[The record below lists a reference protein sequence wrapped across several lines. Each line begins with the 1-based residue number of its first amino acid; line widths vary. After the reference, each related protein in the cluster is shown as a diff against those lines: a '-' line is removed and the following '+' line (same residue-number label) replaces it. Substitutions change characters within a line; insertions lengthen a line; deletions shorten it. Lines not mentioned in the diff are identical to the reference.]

1 MLYAI
6 IGVLVIIADQWVK
19 FWVQGN
25 ISMESVG
32 EPFLPGILSLVNLHN
47 DGAAFSFLSGSGARI
62 PFIVL
67 TGVFVLAVIIALA
80 TNFISG
86 RVARW
91 SIVLVAAGGLSNCID
106 RVIYGYVQDMF
117 KTEFISFP
125 VFNLADVFIT
135 VFCLIFVL
143 AILFE
148 RERDD
153 DDDYDDLY
161 EEEEEDLPRR
171 SSAAAEKRAA
181 RAAARAEAAEAK
193 ASRKARRDYED
204 DEYEEYKAERAA
216 RQRQQAQ
223 ARVKD
228 PAPRKAAPAARAAE
242 SDADPFAEWERANAR
257 VQAPQ
262 APRQAAPA
270 ARPAAQQS
278 ARPTAQQSVQRPAQQ
293 SARPAVQQAA
303 RPAAQQGVQR
313 PTAAPAAKPAAP
325 APKPAPKAA
334 ASNED
339 FSLEDILAEFK

>member
-181 RAAARAEAAEAK
+181 RAADLAFDRIINAVPLLLAQDERDGLRLFCEFCHCAIIPPTEGAPNDGPNQTPQRLTFHDTTVAATIYL
-193 ASRKARRDYED
+193 RFGLTHRL
-204 DEYEEYKAERAA
+204 
-216 RQRQQAQ
+216 
-223 ARVKD
+223 
-228 PAPRKAAPAARAAE
+228 
-242 SDADPFAEWERANAR
+242 
-257 VQAPQ
+257 
-262 APRQAAPA
+262 
-270 ARPAAQQS
+270 RPM
-278 ARPTAQQSVQRPAQQ
+278 
-293 SARPAVQQAA
+293 
-303 RPAAQQGVQR
+303 
-313 PTAAPAAKPAAP
+313 
-325 APKPAPKAA
+325 
-334 ASNED
+334 
-339 FSLEDILAEFK
+339 

>member
-19 FWVQGN
+19 FWVSGN
-25 ISMESVG
+25 IALESTG
-32 EPFLPGILSLVNLHN
+32 EPLIPGILSLVNLHN

-62 PFIVL
+62 PFIIL

-117 KTEFISFP
+117 KLEFINFP

-135 VFCLIFVL
+135 VFCIIFVL

-148 RERDD
+148 RDRDD
-153 DDDYDDLY
+153 EDDYDDLY
-161 EEEEEDLPRR
+161 DDEDDLPRR
-171 SSAAAEKRAA
+171 PSAGQKRAA

-193 ASRKARRDYED
+193 ASRKARRDAED
-204 DEYEEYKAERAA
+204 DEYEEYKAARAA

-223 ARVKD
+223 AQARARSQEQ
-228 PAPRKAAPAARAAE
+228 PARPAAQE
-242 SDADPFAEWERANAR
+242 EDPFAEWERATAR
-257 VQAPQ
+257 VQQQA
-262 APRQAAPA
+262 APRQAAQPA
-270 ARPAAQQS
+270 QRPVA
-278 ARPTAQQSVQRPAQQ
+278 QRPAQQ
-293 SARPAVQQAA
+293 PAQRPAQQPAQ
-303 RPAAQQGVQR
+303 RPAAQPAQR
-313 PTAAPAAKPAAP
+313 PAAQPAQRPVAKSEPAPAPAP
-325 APKPAPKAA
+325 APKAEV
-334 ASNED
+334 SEE